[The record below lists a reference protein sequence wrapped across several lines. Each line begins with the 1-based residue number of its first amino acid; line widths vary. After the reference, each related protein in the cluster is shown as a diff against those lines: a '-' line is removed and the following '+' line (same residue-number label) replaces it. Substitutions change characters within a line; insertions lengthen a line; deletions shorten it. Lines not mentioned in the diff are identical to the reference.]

1 MATAIICP
9 DCETNLY
16 NTSTGWLHYNTG
28 TEQCYDDENDPT

>member
-16 NTSTGWLHYNTG
+16 NTG